1 MCDCLQIIP
10 LGTPWKLQTNKTPP
24 PSPISVIVPHGFGD
38 AAFVQHLAFASITDP
53 NLQSPPPTPHT
64 PSHGNH
70 IGTKTQKLPPLALNE
85 KKTTTTNRTERLRKW
100 IVRPPRSGTGGRRF
114 RPDAVRSGRRPGR
127 GYVGKLSGERF
138 PRAAS
143 GSQGNVCSTVLPLLL
158 VSFVFFFFLR
168 LLVCSFFF
176 PTSSQSLSALWIFLC
191 NSCSVGH
198 FNPVHAEGNGRN
210 VQMMGKCCSIIMSM
224 IENIQ

>member
-1 MCDCLQIIP
+1 MP

-53 NLQSPPPTPHT
+53 NLQSPHPLPSTHT
-64 PSHGNH
+64 PSHGNR

-85 KKTTTTNRTERLRKW
+85 KKKTTTNRTERLRKW

-158 VSFVFFFFLR
+158 VSFVFFFST
-168 LLVCSFFF
+168 SFGLFIFF
-176 PTSSQSLSALWIFLC
+176 SYKLSKPFCIMDL
-191 NSCSVGH
+191 SV
-198 FNPVHAEGNGRN
+198 
-210 VQMMGKCCSIIMSM
+210 
-224 IENIQ
+224 